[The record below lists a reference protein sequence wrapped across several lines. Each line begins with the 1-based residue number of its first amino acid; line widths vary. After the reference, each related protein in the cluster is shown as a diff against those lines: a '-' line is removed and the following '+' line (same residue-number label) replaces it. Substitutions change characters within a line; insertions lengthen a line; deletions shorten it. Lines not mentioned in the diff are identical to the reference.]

1 MSNKLTKGGIVLKK
15 QEMTQV
21 WIDDKLVPVT
31 ILRLVPQEVVRH
43 KIFEKDWYN
52 AILVWADKKEF
63 NKEKGIKIKYKY
75 STEFKVSEDL
85 FEKFPVW
92 TVLTT
97 DILEGVE
104 KVSITW
110 KSKGK
115 WFQWV
120 IRRFGFAGGRAT
132 HGSQF
137 HRHPGSIGNMKPR
150 RVNKWHPLPGHM
162 GLETVTIHNIPVV
175 DIIKDEWEEL
185 VLLKGSVPGARNSYI
200 KLFVR

>member
-1 MSNKLTKGGIVLKK
+1 MSKITKGGLILKK

-21 WIDDKLVPVT
+21 WVDDKLIPVT
-31 ILRLVPQEVVRH
+31 ILKLVPQEVVRH
-43 KIFEKDWYN
+43 KIVEKDGYN
-52 AILVWADKKEF
+52 AIVVGADKKEF
-63 NKEKGIKIKYKY
+63 NKEKGIKIKYRY
-75 STEFKVSEDL
+75 MTEFKIDDESL
-85 FEKFPVW
+85 FEKFGVGN
-92 TVLTT
+92 VLTT
-97 DILEGVE
+97 DILENVE

-115 WFQWV
+115 GFQWV

-150 RVNKWHPLPGHM
+150 RVNKGHPLPGHM
-162 GLETVTIHNIPVV
+162 GLETVTIHNIPLV

-185 VLLKGSVPGARNSYI
+185 VLLKWSIPGGRNNYV
-200 KLFVR
+200 KLFIR